1 MKETKKGL
9 LIVMSGP
16 SGVGKSSI
24 RKALFEKVNNFVF
37 SVSATTRAPR
47 NGEKHGVDYYFI
59 SEKDFKAKLE
69 NNEFLEWNYFVGNY
83 YGTLFEEV
91 ERLRR
96 TGKNVMVEIDVNGA
110 LMARNVLT
118 DAIYIFIAPPTK
130 ADLISRL
137 KQRGTETDQRISE
150 RIEKAKNEFKCAD
163 KYDYI
168 VINSEI
174 SKTVETLQAIVL
186 AEECR
191 SERRFLSYIEA
202 IQKEK

>member
-91 ERLRR
+91 ERLRK

-110 LMARNVLT
+110 LMARSVLT

-137 KQRGTETDQRISE
+137 KQRGTETDERISE

-174 SKTVETLQAIVL
+174 SKTVENLQAIVL

>member
-1 MKETKKGL
+1 MKEAKKGL

-91 ERLRR
+91 ERLRE

-110 LMARNVLT
+110 LMARSVLT

-137 KQRGTETDQRISE
+137 KQRGTETDERISE

-163 KYDYI
+163 KYDYV

-202 IQKEK
+202 I

>member
-1 MKETKKGL
+1 MKEAKKGL

-37 SVSATTRAPR
+37 SVSATTRVPR

-69 NNEFLEWNYFVGNY
+69 NYEFLEWNYFVGNY

-110 LMARNVLT
+110 LMARSVLT

-137 KQRGTETDQRISE
+137 KQRGTETDERISE

-191 SERRFLSYIEA
+191 SERRFLGYIEE

>member
-1 MKETKKGL
+1 MKEAKKGL
-9 LIVMSGP
+9 LIVISGP

-37 SVSATTRAPR
+37 SVSATTRVPR

-110 LMARNVLT
+110 LMARSVLT

-137 KQRGTETDQRISE
+137 KQRGTETDERISE

-191 SERRFLSYIEA
+191 SERRFLSYIEE

>member
-137 KQRGTETDQRISE
+137 KQRGTETDERISE

-163 KYDYI
+163 KYNYI

>member
-59 SEKDFKAKLE
+59 SEKDFKEKLE
-69 NNEFLEWNYFVGNY
+69 NKEFLEWNYFVGNY

-96 TGKNVMVEIDVNGA
+96 TGNNVMVEIDVNGA
-110 LMARNVLT
+110 LMARSVLT

-137 KQRGTETDQRISE
+137 KQRGTETDERISE

>member
-137 KQRGTETDQRISE
+137 KQRGTETDERISE

-191 SERRFLSYIEA
+191 SERRFLSYIDA

>member
-1 MKETKKGL
+1 MKEAKKGL

-137 KQRGTETDQRISE
+137 KQRGTETDERISE
-150 RIEKAKNEFKCAD
+150 RIEKAKNEFKCAY

-168 VINSEI
+168 VINLEI

-191 SERRFLSYIEA
+191 SERRFLSYIEE

>member
-1 MKETKKGL
+1 MKEAKKGL

-37 SVSATTRAPR
+37 SVSATTRVPR

-59 SEKDFKAKLE
+59 SEEDFKAKLE

-110 LMARNVLT
+110 LMARSVLT

-137 KQRGTETDQRISE
+137 KQRGTETDERISE

-191 SERRFLSYIEA
+191 SERRFLSYIEE

>member
-59 SEKDFKAKLE
+59 SEKDFKEKLE
-69 NNEFLEWNYFVGNY
+69 NKEFLEWNYFVGNY

-96 TGKNVMVEIDVNGA
+96 TGNNVMVEIDVNGA
-110 LMARNVLT
+110 LMARSVLT

-137 KQRGTETDQRISE
+137 KQRGTETYERISE

>member
-1 MKETKKGL
+1 MKEAKKGL

-69 NNEFLEWNYFVGNY
+69 SNEFLEWNYFVGNY

-110 LMARNVLT
+110 LMARSVLT

-137 KQRGTETDQRISE
+137 KQRGTETDERISE

-191 SERRFLSYIEA
+191 SERRFLSYIEE

>member
-1 MKETKKGL
+1 MKEAKKGL

-37 SVSATTRAPR
+37 SVSATTRVPR

-59 SEKDFKAKLE
+59 SEKDFKEKLE

-137 KQRGTETDQRISE
+137 KQRGTETDERISE

-191 SERRFLSYIEA
+191 SERRFLSYIEE

>member
-1 MKETKKGL
+1 MKEAKKGL

-37 SVSATTRAPR
+37 SVSATTRVPR

-59 SEKDFKAKLE
+59 SEKDFKEKLE

-91 ERLRR
+91 ERLRK

-110 LMARNVLT
+110 LMARSVLT

-137 KQRGTETDQRISE
+137 KQRGTETDERISE

-191 SERRFLSYIEA
+191 SERRFLSYIEE

>member
-1 MKETKKGL
+1 MKEAKKGL

-47 NGEKHGVDYYFI
+47 NGEKHGIDYYFI
-59 SEKDFKAKLE
+59 SEEDFKAKLE

-110 LMARNVLT
+110 LMARSVLT

-137 KQRGTETDQRISE
+137 KQRGTETDERISE

-191 SERRFLSYIEA
+191 SERRFLSYIEE

>member
-37 SVSATTRAPR
+37 SVSATTRVPR

-110 LMARNVLT
+110 LMARSVLT

-137 KQRGTETDQRISE
+137 KQRGTETDERISE

-191 SERRFLSYIEA
+191 SERRFLSYIEE

>member
-1 MKETKKGL
+1 MKEAKKGL

-110 LMARNVLT
+110 LMARSVLT

-137 KQRGTETDQRISE
+137 KQRGTETDERISE
-150 RIEKAKNEFKCAD
+150 RIEKAKNEFKYAD

-186 AEECR
+186 AEECL
-191 SERRFLSYIEA
+191 SERRFLSYIEE

>member
-110 LMARNVLT
+110 LMARSVLT

-137 KQRGTETDQRISE
+137 KQRGTETDERISE

>member
-1 MKETKKGL
+1 MKEAKKGL

-110 LMARNVLT
+110 LMARSVLT

-137 KQRGTETDQRISE
+137 KQRGTETDERISE
-150 RIEKAKNEFKCAD
+150 RIEKAKNEFKYAD

-191 SERRFLSYIEA
+191 SERRFLSYIEE

>member
-1 MKETKKGL
+1 MKEAKKGL

-37 SVSATTRAPR
+37 SVSATTRVPR

-110 LMARNVLT
+110 LMARSVLT

-137 KQRGTETDQRISE
+137 KQRGTETDERISE

-191 SERRFLSYIEA
+191 SERRFLSYIEE

>member
-1 MKETKKGL
+1 
-9 LIVMSGP
+9 
-16 SGVGKSSI
+16 
-24 RKALFEKVNNFVF
+24 
-37 SVSATTRAPR
+37 
-47 NGEKHGVDYYFI
+47 
-59 SEKDFKAKLE
+59 
-69 NNEFLEWNYFVGNY
+69 
-83 YGTLFEEV
+83 
-91 ERLRR
+91 
-96 TGKNVMVEIDVNGA
+96 MVEIDVNGA
-110 LMARNVLT
+110 LMARSVLT

-137 KQRGTETDQRISE
+137 KQRGTETDERISE

-191 SERRFLSYIEA
+191 SERRFLSYIEE

>member
-1 MKETKKGL
+1 MEEAKKGL

-37 SVSATTRAPR
+37 SVSATTRVPR

-137 KQRGTETDQRISE
+137 KQRGTETDERISE

-191 SERRFLSYIEA
+191 SERRFLSYIEE

>member
-1 MKETKKGL
+1 MEEAKKGL

-37 SVSATTRAPR
+37 SVSATTRVTR

-137 KQRGTETDQRISE
+137 KQRGTETDERISE

-191 SERRFLSYIEA
+191 SERRFLSYIEE

>member
-1 MKETKKGL
+1 MKEAKKGL

-110 LMARNVLT
+110 LMARSVLT

-137 KQRGTETDQRISE
+137 KQRGTETDERISE

-191 SERRFLSYIEA
+191 SERRFLSYIEE

>member
-91 ERLRR
+91 EKLRR

-191 SERRFLSYIEA
+191 SKRRFLSYIEA

>member
-110 LMARNVLT
+110 LMARSVLT

-191 SERRFLSYIEA
+191 SERGFLSYIEA

>member
-47 NGEKHGVDYYFI
+47 NGERHGVDYYFI
-59 SEKDFKAKLE
+59 SEEDFKAKLD
-69 NNEFLEWNYFVGNY
+69 NLEFLEWNYFVGNY

-110 LMARNVLT
+110 LMARSILT

-137 KQRGTETDQRISE
+137 KQRGTETEERISE
-150 RIEKAKNEFKCAD
+150 RIEKAKNEFKCAE

-174 SKTVETLQAIVL
+174 SKTVEILEAIVL

-191 SERRFLSYIEA
+191 SERRFPSYIEA
-202 IQKEK
+202 IKKEK

>member
-1 MKETKKGL
+1 MEETKKGL
-9 LIVMSGP
+9 LVVMSGP

-47 NGEKHGVDYYFI
+47 NGERHGVDYYFM
-59 SEKDFKAKLE
+59 SESDFKTKL
-69 NNEFLEWNYFVGNY
+69 NRGEFLEWNYFVGNY
-83 YGTLFEEV
+83 YGTLYQEV
-91 ERLRR
+91 DRLRE

-110 LMARNVLT
+110 LMARNILT
-118 DAIYIFIAPPTK
+118 DAVYIFIVPPTK
-130 ADLISRL
+130 ADLITRL
-137 KQRGTETDQRISE
+137 KQRGTESDERISE
-150 RIEKAKNEFKCAD
+150 RIKKAETEFIQAC

-168 VINSEI
+168 VVNSEI
-174 SKTVETLQAIVL
+174 SKTVETLEAIVV

-191 SERRFLSYIEA
+191 ANRKFESYLKN

>member
-1 MKETKKGL
+1 MKEAKKGL

-37 SVSATTRAPR
+37 SVSATTRVPR

-59 SEKDFKAKLE
+59 SEKDFKTKLE

-137 KQRGTETDQRISE
+137 KQRGTETDERISE

-191 SERRFLSYIEA
+191 SERRFLSYIEE

>member
-1 MKETKKGL
+1 MKEAKKGL

-37 SVSATTRAPR
+37 SVSVTTRVQR

-59 SEKDFKAKLE
+59 SEKDFKEKLE

-137 KQRGTETDQRISE
+137 KQRGTETDERISE

-191 SERRFLSYIEA
+191 SERRFLSYIEE

>member
-47 NGEKHGVDYYFI
+47 NGEKHGIDYYFI

-110 LMARNVLT
+110 LMARSTLT

-137 KQRGTETDQRISE
+137 KQRGTETDERISE

-191 SERRFLSYIEA
+191 AERRFLSYIEA

>member
-1 MKETKKGL
+1 MKAAKKGL

-69 NNEFLEWNYFVGNY
+69 NQEFLEWNYFVGNY

-110 LMARNVLT
+110 LMARNALT

-150 RIEKAKNEFKCAD
+150 RIEKAKNEFKFAD

-174 SKTVETLQAIVL
+174 SKTVEILQAIVL

-191 SERRFLSYIEA
+191 SERSFKSYIDA

>member
-1 MKETKKGL
+1 MKEAKKGL

-137 KQRGTETDQRISE
+137 KQRGTETDERISE